1 MYKVGI
7 VSFGFDKRGI
17 KEDPLPLVDAGSCAL
32 LCDIPTSL

>member
-17 KEDPLPLVDAGSCAL
+17 KEDPLVDAGCCAL